1 MILNINYHKE
11 FVLIPHRFVCTIPLP
26 QTNDDVIVHQAIR
39 SEYIKHHWLRE
50 YKHLGQSPVCTYH
63 SKTDGLNLRQYSTP
77 MKRPQQN
84 NKTTQQGYDG
94 T

>member
-1 MILNINYHKE
+1 MNFNINYHKE

-26 QTNDDVIVHQAIR
+26 QTNDDVIVHQSNQIR
-39 SEYIKHHWLRE
+39 I
-50 YKHLGQSPVCTYH
+50 YKTSLAEEIQTPRPITRRQMD
-63 SKTDGLNLRQYSTP
+63 KNLRQYSTP